1 MNNIRRGCRIN
12 DLRSLGRQPLFCC
25 AKALQEALQ
34 KIQQKSLQETLQNRD
49 VMRLLILNLRVHPLH
64 RQR

>member
-25 AKALQEALQ
+25 AKSLQKSLQ
-34 KIQQKSLQETLQNRD
+34 KILQETLQNRD
-49 VMRLLILNLRVHPLH
+49 VMRLLILSLRVHPLH